1 MTITSDMFLNP
12 REWSFYVSTLFMHKI
27 IKNVQ
32 TFMNLTFL
40 KNNYEF
46 DLFKK
51 CLNTYEFDFFFK
63 SIYALYVNL

>member
-1 MTITSDMFLNP
+1 
-12 REWSFYVSTLFMHKI
+12 
-27 IKNVQ
+27 
-32 TFMNLTFL
+32 MNLTFL